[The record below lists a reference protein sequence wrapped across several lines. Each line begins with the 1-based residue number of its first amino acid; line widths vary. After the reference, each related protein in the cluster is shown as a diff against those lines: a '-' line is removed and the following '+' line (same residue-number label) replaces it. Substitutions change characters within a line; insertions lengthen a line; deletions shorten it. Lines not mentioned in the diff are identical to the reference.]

1 MSRRPAPADE
11 VPSRVCAA
19 PRARWRRVTVAL
31 VAVCVALASALS
43 PGPARARD
51 LYESDDGAYR
61 LSLES
66 ALKGSWLLSVPPD
79 DATLEE
85 STGGAA
91 MFRLRFDVSARLSRY
106 LSAEVAYEHRAVASS
121 ANGLGAGLF
130 PSSADPPFRLAPIE
144 DLVVNAP
151 PGYVHRHE
159 LDRALVALHLPFLEL
174 TVGRQALG
182 LGRGLLFSAIDVFS
196 PFAPNEVDREWRRG
210 VDAVHA
216 ELRIP
221 DLSVI
226 SGDVYAIFGRIDDT
240 GLRSFSLL
248 GRVRAIVGDLD
259 AEVVAGSRDGEAM
272 AGGSV
277 SANVGD
283 AEMHSEFALFG
294 TDGRGVDGGFLGTRG
309 VVAKGLLGASY
320 TIDLWRGI
328 RVAAEYH
335 HSGFGLDNVGRDPS
349 LLFDTDFQ
357 RRFLRGDSQIL
368 GRHVLAVVI
377 SSELSD
383 EVSAGVSYL
392 QGLTDG
398 SGLVSTTFTWV
409 ASDTF
414 TLVLNAIVPWGATP
428 EGGLPRSEY
437 GSSPFTLFLQ
447 ARLYD

>member
-1 MSRRPAPADE
+1 
-11 VPSRVCAA
+11 
-19 PRARWRRVTVAL
+19 
-31 VAVCVALASALS
+31 
-43 PGPARARD
+43 
-51 LYESDDGAYR
+51 
-61 LSLES
+61 
-66 ALKGSWLLSVPPD
+66 
-79 DATLEE
+79 
-85 STGGAA
+85 
-91 MFRLRFDVSARLSRY
+91 
-106 LSAEVAYEHRAVASS
+106 
-121 ANGLGAGLF
+121 
-130 PSSADPPFRLAPIE
+130 
-144 DLVVNAP
+144 
-151 PGYVHRHE
+151 
-159 LDRALVALHLPFLEL
+159 
-174 TVGRQALG
+174 
-182 LGRGLLFSAIDVFS
+182 
-196 PFAPNEVDREWRRG
+196 
-210 VDAVHA
+210 
-216 ELRIP
+216 
-221 DLSVI
+221 
-226 SGDVYAIFGRIDDT
+226 
-240 GLRSFSLL
+240 
-248 GRVRAIVGDLD
+248 
-259 AEVVAGSRDGEAM
+259 M

-283 AEMHSEFALFG
+283 AEMHGEFALFG

-414 TLVLNAIVPWGATP
+414 TLVLNAIVPWGTPP